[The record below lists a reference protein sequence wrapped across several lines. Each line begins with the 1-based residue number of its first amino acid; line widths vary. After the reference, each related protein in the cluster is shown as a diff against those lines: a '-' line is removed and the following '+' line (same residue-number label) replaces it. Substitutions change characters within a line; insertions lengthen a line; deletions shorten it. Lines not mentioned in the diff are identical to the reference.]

1 MPTLPATTVDFFLAG
16 LQAFMIRSG
25 QGTHWAVT
33 MLRLRGKPDDGA
45 LDRAWQEIHAQH
57 PMLGARLRRVWRG
70 WRLVWETPGPV
81 AAPPVVWQ
89 PPGDSAQ
96 LNEIILDRL
105 MGKTGPGDITSP
117 LWMEVVPLDDDNG
130 PHVVLLTWRHA
141 LLDGTGVNLLLEKLA
156 AGGCDRGPPILPEVP
171 PLPLGQ
177 VFQKARPLMQRLHAM
192 TAVGCLSAWSKS
204 APPPGPPCFA
214 LVELSSEE
222 SQAAFARLR
231 AACGDFLQ
239 MPFHAAVAARAIRLL
254 HELRGWRSPEI
265 HLQLPFQTR
274 GRSRDLLFGNHMGT
288 LPLFIEAAVLET
300 MDSAVSHL
308 LETYREAMKQ
318 EMHRASD
325 ALMTLSAHLPVA
337 WFIPAVRMTNR
348 GEICSLFHSHT
359 GSFLPGR
366 NELAGAG
373 IDNVVTIPSVCT
385 PPGLGIFCSDHAGR
399 MTVTLAWR
407 GEEVSEAEVQALSR
421 QIRADLTGEADV

>member
-16 LQAFMIRSG
+16 LEAFMIRSG

-33 MLRLRGKPDDGA
+33 MLRLRGKPDAGA
-45 LDRAWQEIHAQH
+45 LNRAWREVHAQH
-57 PMLGARLRRVWRG
+57 PMLGARLRRLWRG
-70 WRLVWETPGPV
+70 WRLVWETAGSV
-81 AAPPVVWQ
+81 TAPPVVWH
-89 PPGDSAQ
+89 PLCDSAQ
-96 LNEIILDRL
+96 VNEVILERL
-105 MGKTGPGDITSP
+105 RGKSGAGDIRSP
-117 LWMEVVPLDDDNG
+117 LVMEVLPLECENG

-141 LLDGTGVNLLLEKLA
+141 LMDGTGVNLLLEKLA
-156 AGGCDRGPPILPEVP
+156 AGGCDRAPPVLPEAKAA
-171 PLPLGQ
+171 PLSR

-192 TAVGCLSAWSKS
+192 TTAGCLSAWSKS
-204 APPPGPPCFA
+204 APPPGPPRFA

-231 AACGDFLQ
+231 AVCGDFLQ
-239 MPFHAAVAARAIRLL
+239 MPFHAAAAARAIRLL
-254 HELRGWRSPEI
+254 HALRGWRSPEI
-265 HLQLPFQTR
+265 HLQLPFQAR

-288 LPLFIEAAVLET
+288 LPLFIDSAALET
-300 MDSAVSHL
+300 MDTAVSHL
-308 LETYREAMKQ
+308 LEKYREAMKQ
-318 EMHRASD
+318 EMPRASD

-366 NELAGAG
+366 TEFAGAG
-373 IDNVVTIPSVCT
+373 IESVVTIPSVCS

-399 MTVTLAWR
+399 MTITMAWR
-407 GEEVSEAEVQALSR
+407 GEGVSEAEIQALSR
-421 QIRADLTGEADV
+421 QIRADLTGEAGV